1 MCGFVF
7 TSYEGTKQ
15 KEFDKGFQ
23 KIYHRGPD
31 NESVTIQRG
40 GVWGFHRLAIMDLS
54 NRGNQPF
61 MHNGSELMCNGEIF
75 NYQEL
80 EKLVKDI
87 YEFHSES
94 DCEVLLPLYEKFG
107 IEIMVKMLDAE
118 FAMVLYDGKTGE
130 VMAARDPIGIRPL
143 FYGFEKET
151 GKISFS
157 SEAKGLIDFCRGV
170 KPFPPGHYYK
180 DGEFHSYND
189 IADPKVVV
197 DEETETITKKIKD
210 KLEAA
215 VIKRLHSDAPIGF
228 LLSGGLD
235 SSLVCAIAQKHLKKP
250 IKTFAIGMETDPIDL
265 KYAGEVAEYLGT
277 EHTEVRIAK
286 DDVLGALRDVIYHLE
301 S

>member
-31 NESVTIQRG
+31 NESVTVQRG
-40 GVWGFHRLAIMDLS
+40 GIWGFHRLAIMDLS

-118 FAMVLYDGKTGE
+118 FAMVLYDGKPE
-130 VMAARDPIGIRPL
+130 R
-143 FYGFEKET
+143 
-151 GKISFS
+151 
-157 SEAKGLIDFCRGV
+157 
-170 KPFPPGHYYK
+170 
-180 DGEFHSYND
+180 
-189 IADPKVVV
+189 
-197 DEETETITKKIKD
+197 
-210 KLEAA
+210 
-215 VIKRLHSDAPIGF
+215 
-228 LLSGGLD
+228 
-235 SSLVCAIAQKHLKKP
+235 
-250 IKTFAIGMETDPIDL
+250 
-265 KYAGEVAEYLGT
+265 
-277 EHTEVRIAK
+277 
-286 DDVLGALRDVIYHLE
+286 
-301 S
+301 